1 MVLAFHQKLY
11 KYGLWTSYVLFIIT
25 FLGLWTYGEV
35 WLSTIE
41 LMLNIYIALFLI
53 YHFNPYTHHK
63 MDEFG
68 REIAFSAGILLLV
81 TKGVTHILG
90 RLSDEG
96 REGTREVSEA
106 MYEVVDVFAK

>member
-1 MVLAFHQKLY
+1 MGLAFHQKLY
-11 KYGLWTSYVLFIIT
+11 KYGLWASYVIFSLT
-25 FLGLWTYGEV
+25 FLGLWSYGSI

-63 MDEFG
+63 MDDFG
-68 REIAFSAGILLLV
+68 REIAFSAGVLLLV

-96 REGTREVSEA
+96 RERTREASEA
-106 MYEVVDVFAK
+106 LYEVAEVFAK